1 MAITEYVVVC
11 NQQATSQQSFAQ
23 TATAVGFKTPT
34 PSGENEI
41 IGFINTAD
49 VVVVNAESTTAAIN
63 GVKALFPGRITGKVF
78 VGKKSTGE
86 EK

>member
-11 NQQATSQQSFAQ
+11 NQQATPLTVA
-23 TATAVGFKTPT
+23 GLKTPT

-41 IGFINTAD
+41 IPPINTAD